1 MIRQMLED
9 YLLPKGD
16 TISNEAVNKAISDG
30 KAQLDRLRMT
40 VENLDRVLRAREFQ
54 DTRKQH
60 DDSTG

>member
-1 MIRQMLED
+1 MLED

-16 TISNEAVNKAISDG
+16 TISNEVVNKAISDG

-60 DDSTG
+60 DDNTG

>member
-1 MIRQMLED
+1 MLED

-16 TISNEAVNKAISDG
+16 TISNETVNKAISDG